1 MISDVNIK
9 IDRDLCF
16 ACGNCVDRCIMDNL
30 RLSVAPC
37 RQACPL
43 NLNCQGYVRLIAQ
56 GKEELAAQELRKYT
70 PFAGI
75 LGAVCS
81 RPCESA
87 CERGKTIGDGAVQIR
102 ALKRYLAA
110 KYPEIVETPP
120 EVKKTSRKTCVVGS
134 GPAGLAAAYEMAAA
148 GHEVAV
154 YEAAEKPGG
163 FLLGA
168 IPAFRM
174 PEAELKRALDL
185 LGKMGVSFKTGFRLG
200 ENLELDQL
208 EKDYEAVVLALG
220 AGKAMKLNV
229 PGEDLEGV
237 FPGLDLLAKARNGLA
252 EDMEGREVVVI
263 GGGNTAVDSAVTCL
277 RLGAAKVTMLCL
289 EGPDQMPAHA
299 EELALAQEEGVHL
312 LNCLGV
318 TGIRAQGDR
327 LALDLS
333 RCLRVFDGKGV
344 FAPLLTEELKPAPLI
359 ADQVVVAVG
368 QTLQNSG
375 LDQNL
380 EQENKGRLAA
390 EPYTQKSPA
399 REKVFVAG
407 DCLNGPSSVVR
418 AMASGK
424 EAGISANRLL
434 AGLELDYERDFYL
447 TNGLE
452 KEYVVE
458 PERAR
463 DIARTDLD
471 PKGRTALDGPLE
483 RNLNDE
489 QAKRE
494 AERCLSCGRSFEL
507 NKTCWY
513 CLPCEVDCPVEA
525 LEVRM
530 PYQVR

>member
-43 NLNCQGYVRLIAQ
+43 NINCQGYVRLIAQ
-56 GKEELAAQELRKYT
+56 GKEELAAKELRKYT

-81 RPCESA
+81 RPCESV
-87 CERGKTIGDGAVQIR
+87 CERGNTVGDGAVQIR

-110 KYPEIVETPP
+110 KYPEIVENPP
-120 EVKKTSRKTCVVGS
+120 EVKKTSKKTCVVGS

-148 GHEVAV
+148 GHEVVV
-154 YEAAEKPGG
+154 YEASDKPGG

-174 PEAELKRALDL
+174 PETELTRALAL
-185 LGKMGVSFKTGFRLG
+185 LEKMGVRFETGIRLG
-200 ENLELDQL
+200 ENLDLDQL
-208 EKDYEAVVLALG
+208 GKDYEAVVLALG
-220 AGKAMKLNV
+220 AGKALKLNV
-229 PGEDLEGV
+229 PGEDTDGV
-237 FPGLDLLAKARNGLA
+237 LSGLDLLARARNGLA
-252 EDMEGREVVVI
+252 QPMQGREMVVI

-277 RLGAAKVTMLCL
+277 RLGASKVTMLCL
-289 EGPDQMPAHA
+289 EGPDEMPAHA
-299 EELALAQEEGVHL
+299 EELALAQKEGVRV

-318 TGIRAQGDR
+318 TAIKAKDGK
-327 LALDLS
+327 LTLDLA
-333 RCLRVFDGKGV
+333 RCLKLFDAKGN
-344 FAPLLTEELKPAPLI
+344 FSPLLSEELKPAPLL

-368 QTLQNSG
+368 QTLQSKG
-375 LDQNL
+375 LEANL
-380 EQENKGRLAA
+380 QTKSKGCLVA
-390 EPYTQKSPA
+390 ETHTQKSPVS
-399 REKVFVAG
+399 EKVFVAG
-407 DCLNGPSSVVR
+407 DCLNGPSSVVM

-434 AGLELDYERDFYL
+434 AGLELDYERDYYL
-447 TNGLE
+447 THGLE
-452 KEYVVE
+452 KEYVVM

-463 DIARTDLD
+463 GEARADLS
-471 PKGRTALDGPLE
+471 PQGRPSLNGPLE
-483 RNLNDE
+483 LDLSDE
-489 QAKRE
+489 QAHKE

-525 LEVRM
+525 LWVRM